1 MTDEAAV
8 GREGELCC
16 NPVFGRSFS
25 SSAQGLLLPF
35 VNNISMN

>member
-1 MTDEAAV
+1 MTDGAAA

-16 NPVFGRSFS
+16 DPVFGRSF

-35 VNNISMN
+35 VNNICMN